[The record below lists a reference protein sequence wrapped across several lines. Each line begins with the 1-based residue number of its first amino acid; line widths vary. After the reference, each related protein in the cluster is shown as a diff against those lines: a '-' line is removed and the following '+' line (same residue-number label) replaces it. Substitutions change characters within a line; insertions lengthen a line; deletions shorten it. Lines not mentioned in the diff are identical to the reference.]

1 MPALSSEPAV
11 PLVLVDPQED
21 EISPHDVD
29 PVTGPSD
36 ALVLSLGN
44 GARCR

>member
-1 MPALSSEPAV
+1 MLALSSEPAV

-29 PVTGPSD
+29 PVTSPSD
-36 ALVLSLGN
+36 A
-44 GARCR
+44 ARPITTR